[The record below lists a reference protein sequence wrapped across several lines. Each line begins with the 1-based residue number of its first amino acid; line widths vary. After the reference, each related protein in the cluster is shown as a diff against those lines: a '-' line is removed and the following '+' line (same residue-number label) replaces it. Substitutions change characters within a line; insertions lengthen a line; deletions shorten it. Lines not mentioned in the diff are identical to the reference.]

1 MILSSA
7 YLPPVQW
14 FSHLKAA
21 AGQTVYV
28 ERNEHYQKQTW
39 RNRCC
44 IATEGG
50 VQALTVPV
58 VAAQTADGKQLMRDV
73 RISSHGDWR
82 HVHWNAL
89 TAAYRH
95 TPYFTYYADLF
106 QPYYQKPADGVE
118 PLLFD
123 YNLQL
128 TQLCCSLMGL
138 TVTLTPT
145 DDYSPAADDDFRTV
159 ISPKVDY
166 TAGDP
171 TFTPRPYYQV
181 FADRHGFL
189 PNLSVADLLF
199 NMGPESI
206 FYL

>member
-28 ERNEHYQKQTW
+28 ERHDHYLKQTW

-44 IATEGG
+44 IATESG
-50 VQALTVPV
+50 VQTLTVPV
-58 VAAQTADGKQLMRDV
+58 VAATTADGKQRMGDV
-73 RISSHGDWR
+73 RISRHGDWR

-89 TAAYRH
+89 TAAYSH

-106 QPYYQKPADGVE
+106 APFYKEPENEE
-118 PLLFD
+118 PLLYDF
-123 YNLQL
+123 NLQL
-128 TQLCCSLMGL
+128 THLCCSLMGL
-138 TVTLTPT
+138 TVTLMPT
-145 DDYSPAADDDFRTV
+145 DEYRPDVSDDYRSV
-159 ISPKVDY
+159 ISPKVD
-166 TAGDP
+166 AARDAA
-171 TFTPRPYYQV
+171 FVPRPYYQV
-181 FADRHGFL
+181 FAARHGFL